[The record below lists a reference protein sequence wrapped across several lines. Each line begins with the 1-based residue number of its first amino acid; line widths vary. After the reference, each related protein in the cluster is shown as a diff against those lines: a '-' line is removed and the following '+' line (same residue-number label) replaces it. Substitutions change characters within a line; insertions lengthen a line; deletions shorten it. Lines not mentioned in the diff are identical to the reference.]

1 MGERRGDEAGDP
13 IRLAA
18 LEAFVEVSADAL
30 ISQDADGR
38 IVAWNRSAERIFGR
52 HAEDVVGTPMRDLFP
67 EHVRDDVVVL
77 LDTVAGGARVDHVET
92 EVARRDGMRIP
103 ISVSLRPVCDESGSC
118 CGVVGVARDLTEQRL
133 TQSALA
139 ETEARLRDAEALA
152 HAGRWLW
159 DVDSGAV
166 QWSEEMHRIN
176 GVDPATFEGTLDAHL
191 AHVHPD
197 DVDVLRDAFTTA
209 VSTRRPFDIE
219 YRIRHHDGA
228 DTVALFARRADVRVD
243 RRGRRATW
251 VRPGHHRPS
260 RHPHHDTDRSLRADG
275 LADQPADTV
284 DEICADHRR
293 RRRPDRRRRLLVL
306 LDDVGEVAQGMA
318 DMTAHGHDQV
328 VHLLGVEDCTQRL
341 YDVIEVLLVG
351 ASAEHVARREGN
363 QPDHGSTSSASRY
376 SLTTTSG

>member
-1 MGERRGDEAGDP
+1 MSERTSDEAGDP

-103 ISVSLRPVCDESGSC
+103 ISVSLRPVCDADGSC

-191 AHVHPD
+191 ARVHPD
-197 DVDVLRDAFTTA
+197 DVDALRDAFDD
-209 VSTRRPFDIE
+209 RRVDAATV
-219 YRIRHHDGA
+219 RHRVPDPAPRRCRSVALLAAPSRRSGPPA
-228 DTVALFARRADVRVD
+228 RSSGYVGSPRTSPTVATPAARR
-243 RRGRRATW
+243 
-251 VRPGHHRPS
+251 
-260 RHPHHDTDRSLRADG
+260 
-275 LADQPADTV
+275 
-284 DEICADHRR
+284 
-293 RRRPDRRRRLLVL
+293 
-306 LDDVGEVAQGMA
+306 
-318 DMTAHGHDQV
+318 
-328 VHLLGVEDCTQRL
+328 
-341 YDVIEVLLVG
+341 
-351 ASAEHVARREGN
+351 
-363 QPDHGSTSSASRY
+363 
-376 SLTTTSG
+376 

>member
-1 MGERRGDEAGDP
+1 MSERTSDEAGDP
-13 IRLAA
+13 IRLAV
-18 LEAFVEVSADAL
+18 LEAFVELSADAL

-38 IVAWNRSAERIFGR
+38 IAAWNRSAERIFGS

-67 EHVRDDVVVL
+67 EQVRDDVVVL
-77 LDTVAGGARVDHVET
+77 LETVAGGARVDHVET

-103 ISVSLRPVCDESGSC
+103 ISVSLRPVCDADGSC

-191 AHVHPD
+191 ARVHPD
-197 DVDVLRDAFTTA
+197 DVDALREAFDTA

-219 YRIRHHDGA
+219 YRIRHHEGA
-228 DTVALFARRADVRVD
+228 DRWLYSRAEPTFGSTGAVVGLRGFAQDITD
-243 RRGRRATW
+243 R
-251 VRPGHHRPS
+251 
-260 RHPHHDTDRSLRADG
+260 HDTRS
-275 LADQPADTV
+275 
-284 DEICADHRR
+284 
-293 RRRPDRRRRLLVL
+293 
-306 LDDVGEVAQGMA
+306 
-318 DMTAHGHDQV
+318 TALIAH
-328 VHLLGVEDCTQRL
+328 
-341 YDVIEVLLVG
+341 
-351 ASAEHVARREGN
+351 
-363 QPDHGSTSSASRY
+363 
-376 SLTTTSG
+376 